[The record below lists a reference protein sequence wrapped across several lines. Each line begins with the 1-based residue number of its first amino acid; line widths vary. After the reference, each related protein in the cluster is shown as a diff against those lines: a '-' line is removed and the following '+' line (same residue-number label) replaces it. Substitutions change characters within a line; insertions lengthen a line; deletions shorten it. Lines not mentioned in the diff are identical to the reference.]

1 MSVTY
6 PLGFRACGVQAGL
19 RTKPAPDLALIVNDG
34 PRDTVGP

>member
-19 RTKPAPDLALIVNDG
+19 RTKLAPDLA
-34 PRDTVGP
+34 PAPESTA